1 MGARHARIALSLT
14 STGPGIWRFYRGLIA
29 CETFHKRRGLARFKF
44 LPPPFKTSRN
54 FNFLNKFASAFSKL
68 NIIKTVILSQPAR
81 NQALATEKWGEKTLK
96 RAITREKP
104 AACTDISGA
113 RLPVGRE
120 PRGRT

>member
-1 MGARHARIALSLT
+1 MGERNARIVLSLT
-14 STGPGIWRFYRGLIA
+14 STGPGIWSFTWAIIA
-29 CETFHKRRGLARFKF
+29 CEIFHKRRALARFKF
-44 LPPPFKTSRN
+44 HLPPFKTSRN

-120 PRGRT
+120 TRGRT